1 MEPYTIIVFDLD
13 GTLSESKIAVDPEMA
28 DLLCK
33 LLKKKTVAVISG
45 ASFEQFEKQF
55 LSNLSCPPVNLSV
68 LPANGSAFLEY
79 KAVKGSE
86 KGDEKEAGTW
96 QTVYEKKLSDIQKVL
111 IRTAMDSVLKKYAEL
126 IPQKTYGERLADI
139 GLGMTFSALGQDAPL
154 DEKQKWD
161 PDHSKRSKIVADL
174 QPLLPDIEMTI
185 GGTTSINITVKGADK
200 KNAILAL
207 AKHFGVSKDCLS
219 SDILYIGDSLFVGG
233 NDYGAIAS
241 GVATQKVSG
250 PADTKKIIRDILKA

>member
-1 MEPYTIIVFDLD
+1 MEHHKIVIFDLD
-13 GTLSESKIAVDPEMA
+13 GTLSESKIAIDAEMA
-28 DLLCK
+28 DLLCE
-33 LLKKKTVAVISG
+33 LLKKKRVAVISG

-55 LSNLSCPPVNLSV
+55 LSNLPCPPVNLSV

-79 KAVKGSE
+79 KAGE
-86 KGDEKEAGTW
+86 W
-96 QTVYEKKLSDIQKVL
+96 QTVYEKKLSDMQKVL
-111 IRTAMDSVLKKYAEL
+111 IRTAMDSVLKKYADL
-126 IPQKTYGERLADI
+126 IPEKTYGERLADI
-139 GLGMTFSALGQDAPL
+139 GLGMTFSALGQEAPL

-161 PDHSKRSKIVADL
+161 PDHAKRTKIVADL

-207 AKHFGVSKDCLS
+207 AEHFAVSKGKLAA
-219 SDILYIGDSLFVGG
+219 DILYIGDSLFVGG